1 MPHPTPGLS
10 QAIKASSAITAG
22 TLLLASVCNAE
33 VLTTPDQ
40 QTAVAVTIYNQ
51 NLALVKDRRDIS
63 LKKGEQ
69 TLAFRGVSA
78 QMRPETALLRNT
90 NQSDALQVLEQNF
103 DFDLLTPQKLLEKY
117 LGRDLRIARINPAT
131 GRETVQDATVLS
143 VQNGTVVRIGD
154 RIETNPPGRFIFDE
168 LPANLRD
175 QPTLSVELDSK
186 TRGKQ
191 SLELSYLTGGLS
203 WKADYVAEISQDD
216 SSLDITG
223 WVTLDNQSGTAYT
236 NAALQLVAGDVNQV
250 APALDLRRN
259 TRRDVALSA
268 SAAAITQES
277 LFEYHLYS
285 LARPT
290 TIQDRQKKQVS
301 LLSASGVKTTKEL
314 VLQGQNHY
322 YAARQNQLGQKL
334 KFGVYL
340 QFENDEKNS
349 LGVPLPK
356 GVLRAYKRDSNGN
369 AQFVG
374 EDRIDHT
381 PNKESVR
388 LKLGN
393 SFDVTAN
400 KKQTDF
406 KVQDK
411 TSGNSIFD
419 SSFEIEVKNAKKT
432 TVEVIVREPI
442 PGDWD
447 MLSESAPHT
456 KVSSGM
462 AEWRLQVPALGS
474 KTLSFTTRIKF

>member
-1 MPHPTPGLS
+1 MPGLS
-10 QAIKASSAITAG
+10 QAIKATSAIAAG
-22 TLLLASVCNAE
+22 TLLLAAVCSAE
-33 VLTTPDQ
+33 ARSTPDQ
-40 QTAVAVTIYNQ
+40 QTVVAVTIYNQ

-63 LKKGEQ
+63 LQKGEQ
-69 TLAFRGVSA
+69 VLAFRGVSA

-90 NQSDALQVLEQNF
+90 DQSDALQVLEQNF

-117 LGRDLRIARINPAT
+117 LGREVRIARINPAT
-131 GRETVQDATVLS
+131 GRESVQNATVLS
-143 VQNGTVVRIGD
+143 VQSGTVVRIGD

-175 QPTLSVELDSK
+175 QPTLSVELDSDA
-186 TRGKQ
+186 RGKQ

-216 SSLDITG
+216 SSLDING
-223 WVTLDNQSGTAYT
+223 WVTLDNQSGTAYN

-250 APALDLRRN
+250 APALEMRKNNGR
-259 TRRDVALSA
+259 VAALLD
-268 SAAAITQES
+268 AAPAMAEET

-290 TIQDRQKKQVS
+290 TIQDKQKKQVS
-301 LLSASGVKTTKEL
+301 LLSGSGIKTTKEL
-314 VLQGQNHY
+314 VLQGQNNY
-322 YAARQNQLGQKL
+322 YARRQNQLGQKL

-340 QFENDEKNS
+340 QFDNEEKNS

-356 GVLRAYKRDSNGN
+356 GVVRVYKRDSNGN

-406 KVQDK
+406 KAQDK
-411 TSGNSIFD
+411 TSSNRTFD
-419 SSFEIEVKNAKKT
+419 SSFEIEVHNAKKEV
-432 TVEVIVREPI
+432 VEVIIREPI
-442 PGDWD
+442 PGDWQ
-447 MLSESAPHT
+447 MLSESGPHT

-474 KTLSFTTRIKF
+474 KTLSFTTRVKF

>member
-1 MPHPTPGLS
+1 M
-10 QAIKASSAITAG
+10 
-22 TLLLASVCNAE
+22 
-33 VLTTPDQ
+33 
-40 QTAVAVTIYNQ
+40 
-51 NLALVKDRRDIS
+51 
-63 LKKGEQ
+63 
-69 TLAFRGVSA
+69 
-78 QMRPETALLRNT
+78 
-90 NQSDALQVLEQNF
+90 
-103 DFDLLTPQKLLEKY
+103 
-117 LGRDLRIARINPAT
+117 
-131 GRETVQDATVLS
+131 
-143 VQNGTVVRIGD
+143 
-154 RIETNPPGRFIFDE
+154 
-168 LPANLRD
+168 
-175 QPTLSVELDSK
+175 
-186 TRGKQ
+186 
-191 SLELSYLTGGLS
+191 SYLTGGLS

-290 TIQDRQKKQVS
+290 TIQDKQKKQVS

-322 YAARQNQLGQKL
+322 YAARHNQLGQKL

-340 QFENDEKNS
+340 QFENEEKNS

-356 GVLRAYKRDSNGN
+356 GVVRAYKRDSNGN

-432 TVEVIVREPI
+432 AVEVIVREPI